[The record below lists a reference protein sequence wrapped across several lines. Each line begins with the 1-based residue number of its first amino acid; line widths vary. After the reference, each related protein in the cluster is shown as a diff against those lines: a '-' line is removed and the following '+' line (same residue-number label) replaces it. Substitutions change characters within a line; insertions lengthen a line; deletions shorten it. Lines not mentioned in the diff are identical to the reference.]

1 MRVESHRLIVST
13 ESKSV
18 QILFNIGKKKTIPTK
33 SGIHDIKQI
42 LLLAHQTKSSQLNGS
57 FVSRNLVVPVQG

>member
-33 SGIHDIKQI
+33 SGIRDIKQI
-42 LLLAHQTKSSQLNGS
+42 LLLAHQTSSQLNGS